1 MKCLHPIELRGKF
14 VPCGCC
20 LNCRINETTSWS
32 IRALFEL
39 HDFDTA
45 SFVTLTYEDS
55 QLPANSSLCKDQLQE
70 FMDNLQHKV
79 KREKGIKLRFF
90 AAGEYSDPPK
100 QRPHYHAILYGLNPD
115 PFDSK
120 NHDRQLI
127 IDTWKKCDKHI
138 FDWNR
143 YDYNKNAINF
153 VNRETCQYVAG
164 YIQKNLNLFKDN
176 ITKITVLNH
185 LSK

>member
-79 KREKGIKLRFF
+79 KREKVLNFGFCCWK
-90 AAGEYSDPPK
+90 YSDPPK

-120 NHDRQLI
+120 I
-127 IDTWKKCDKHI
+127 TID
-138 FDWNR
+138 N
-143 YDYNKNAINF
+143 
-153 VNRETCQYVAG
+153 
-164 YIQKNLNLFKDN
+164 
-176 ITKITVLNH
+176 
-185 LSK
+185 